1 MLLRTWTLSAFA
13 SRNASVELS
22 CLPFP
27 FLLRLTQP
35 PLQHCLGIGG
45 HLQKRYA
52 RTHIVLR
59 VDDLGL
65 GLEERFPRCNFHQHQ
80 CPVREGIHHVQ
91 VASVPA
97 EFAHTR
103 SDAHVGL
110 RFNQLGACNKRVPRR
125 TAFLLICDSCLR
137 LGNPANIIR
146 RFRQP
151 ASNHP

>member
-1 MLLRTWTLSAFA
+1 MVSPTSNRSQEKHQYSSLPRSSTDSNFQGLITEIMLLRTWTLSAFA

-65 GLEERFPRCNFHQHQ
+65 GLEERFPRCNFTQHQ
-80 CPVREGIHHVQ
+80 SP
-91 VASVPA
+91 
-97 EFAHTR
+97 
-103 SDAHVGL
+103 
-110 RFNQLGACNKRVPRR
+110 
-125 TAFLLICDSCLR
+125 
-137 LGNPANIIR
+137 
-146 RFRQP
+146 
-151 ASNHP
+151 

>member
-22 CLPFP
+22 CLAFS

-35 PLQHCLGIGG
+35 PLQHCLGIWR

-52 RTHIVLR
+52 RTHIVLG

-65 GLEERFPRCNFHQHQ
+65 GLEERLPRGNFHQHQ
-80 CPVREGIHHVQ
+80 YPVREGIQHIQ
-91 VASVPA
+91 IASVPA
-97 EFAHTR
+97 ELAYTR

-110 RFNQLGACNKRVPRR
+110 HFNQFGACYKRVPGR
-125 TAFLLICDSCLR
+125 TAFLLICDGC
-137 LGNPANIIR
+137 
-146 RFRQP
+146 
-151 ASNHP
+151 